1 MSEFERFLSNLQAML
16 DSRRQPE
23 ETVRTQVPPSGD
35 AIDRELIRQ
44 PRTTTAVSLKD
55 APEVEAF
62 RNELMDG
69 LIRVDTANQLLR
81 LANAVIS
88 RLLV

>member
-1 MSEFERFLSNLQAML
+1 MSVAFQHRVREFRDLCRALREAGV
-16 DSRRQPE
+16 DS
-23 ETVRTQVPPSGD
+23 VIAWGGHVPT
-35 AIDRELIRQ
+35 ARANALLRE
-44 PRTTTAVSLKD
+44 

-62 RNELMDG
+62 RNELING